1 MSRTE
6 SLQTA
11 LLAAALLAAGCFAWW
26 LQLRPSLEVDAS
38 PLETVPTQIDVLR
51 SVDIPLEDTVEAM
64 LRADFNLQRVYVS
77 PVWDPIEVYIGYYGT
92 DRGGRPEHTPWAC
105 YPSAGWTIL
114 ERDHVWIDRERGL
127 RANDLVVEKSGDRH
141 LVLFWY
147 RSHRATGLVGAVD
160 QIVDRFI
167 GRLLESRSDGAL
179 MRISTPIRGGDVDA
193 ARARLVAFGAEF
205 DRLVEQRWPVERPS
219 AVGRRN

>member
-1 MSRTE
+1 MSRSE
-6 SLQTA
+6 SLQTT

-26 LQLRPSLEVDAS
+26 LQLRPGLEVDAS
-38 PLETVPTQIDVLR
+38 QLASVPTRIDVFG
-51 SVDIPLEDTVEAM
+51 SVDIPLEETVEAN

-77 PVWDPIEVYIGYYGT
+77 PVGGSIEVYIGYYGT
-92 DRGGRPEHTPWAC
+92 ERGGRPEHTPWAC

-114 ERDHVWIDRERGL
+114 ERDRIWIDRERGL
-127 RANDLVVEKSGDRH
+127 RANDLVVENNGKRY

-147 RSHRATGLVGAVD
+147 RSFRATGLLGPVD
-160 QIVDRFI
+160 QILDRLI

-193 ARARLVAFGAEF
+193 ARARLVAFASEL
-205 DRLVEQRWPVERPS
+205 DRLVEGRWPVERPS
-219 AVGRRN
+219 SDGRQN